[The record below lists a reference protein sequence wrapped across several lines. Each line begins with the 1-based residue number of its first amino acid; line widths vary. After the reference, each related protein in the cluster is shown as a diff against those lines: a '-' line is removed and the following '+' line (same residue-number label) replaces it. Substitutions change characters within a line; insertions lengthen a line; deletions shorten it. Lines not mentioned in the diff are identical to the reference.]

1 MSTVL
6 LFYSQNDKITPGG
19 LHDNRVIKGFNVL
32 ISKVRITWDENDPV
46 SFLNMYFIHFAIK
59 IFSAHFLH
67 LFLSQLWDV
76 KLSGPS
82 SHTTSVLLRPDLF
95 PLLIPTG
102 SQTTLHFCGSAT
114 HAGIQ
119 QGQMP
124 FHFLVFDRCTALSSV
139 SPSPSTHMLPP
150 PFCQLNWPFFSPSVL
165 KNGRNWN

>member
-1 MSTVL
+1 MRWEWSR
-6 LFYSQNDKITPGG
+6 LFLECIWIIFIFS
-19 LHDNRVIKGFNVL
+19 
-32 ISKVRITWDENDPV
+32 SK
-46 SFLNMYFIHFAIK
+46 SFLPTFCPF
-59 IFSAHFLH
+59 
-67 LFLSQLWDV
+67 FLSQLWDVRV

-139 SPSPSTHMLPP
+139 SPSPSTRMLPS
-150 PFCQLNWPFFSPSVL
+150 PFCQLNWPSFSPSVL

>member
-1 MSTVL
+1 MKMIPS
-6 LFYSQNDKITPGG
+6 
-19 LHDNRVIKGFNVL
+19 
-32 ISKVRITWDENDPV
+32 ISRMY
-46 SFLNMYFIHFAIK
+46 LNFIHFLIK
-59 IFSAHFLH
+59 IISAHLLH
-67 LFLSQLWDV
+67 CFLSQLWDVWV

-114 HAGIQ
+114 HAGIR

-124 FHFLVFDRCTALSSV
+124 FHFLIFDRCTALSSV
-139 SPSPSTHMLPP
+139 SPSPSTRMLPS